1 VENLVK
7 QDRDLKKANEIV
19 QESADK
25 NGKQPEITP
34 ERIQRVKKAFK
45 PTWLEEQIAN
55 EGQVMEKPSEKGRKS
70 S

>member
-1 VENLVK
+1 MENQTK
-7 QDRDLKKANEIV
+7 QDRKRDIEIV
-19 QESADK
+19 QQSTDK

-45 PTWLEEQIAN
+45 STWLEEQIASEVQGA
-55 EGQVMEKPSEKGRKS
+55 EGPSEKSRKS